1 MIKYPEIADISV
13 VADRIYLKNRVI
25 VGSLPLKIKFI
36 YSLISYLAYLGE
48 KWPELT
54 AKQTTWCRGH
64 VPSWGGRAFCFRT
77 FGLELSPRVT
87 ANCRFHH
94 TFRRLR
100 TYFFN
105 IYLS

>member
-64 VPSWGGRAFCFRT
+64 VPSWGGESILFPHLWSGTLSPSHC
-77 FGLELSPRVT
+77 ELSIPSHFSPT
-87 ANCRFHH
+87 KDLLF
-94 TFRRLR
+94 
-100 TYFFN
+100 
-105 IYLS
+105 